1 MWDFGC
7 LTIHQW
13 QFLPSGIRQESILW
27 PVAENRKSVSVSL
40 VYLLLSVI
48 ILAFLL
54 PNQTWAC
61 SPMHSKASLL
71 SWAVLKKGAALT
83 AGRQA
88 RSPGEVPLKTP
99 EPIPRRQQSILK
111 SDLNFHIKIQT
122 AILTRGNSYCLIP
135 S

>member
-27 PVAENRKSVSVSL
+27 PVADNRKSVSVSL

-48 ILAFLL
+48 ILTFLL

-61 SPMHSKASLL
+61 SPVHSKASLL
-71 SWAVLKKGAALT
+71 SWIVLKVQRLLQAVKQGVQGRYRSKHQNPSLGASKA
-83 AGRQA
+83 
-88 RSPGEVPLKTP
+88 
-99 EPIPRRQQSILK
+99 
-111 SDLNFHIKIQT
+111 F
-122 AILTRGNSYCLIP
+122 
-135 S
+135 